1 MIVETGFLLF
11 GLEGAA
17 DRVEGLTAVMA
28 RALGRPPM
36 TLHSHSPAHDA
47 YRHHGLIT
55 PDLTQRERLWVRDE
69 YEAGFPARDTLPA
82 LLHWLAFRHV
92 ELQAGTLGRIP
103 PCPEQSFPAC
113 RTRPPEKA
121 DETPSADG
129 ERILP

>member
-1 MIVETGFLLF
+1 MIVETDFLLF

-17 DRVEGLTAVMA
+17 EAVEGLTAVMA
-28 RALGRPPM
+28 RALNRPPM
-36 TLHSHSPAHDA
+36 TLHSHSSGRGA

-55 PDLTQRERLWVRDE
+55 PDLTQYERLWVRE
-69 YEAGFPARDTLPA
+69 KYEAGFPGRDTLPA
-82 LLHWLAFRHV
+82 LLHWLALRHV

-103 PCPEQSFPAC
+103 PWPEHSFPAC

-121 DETPSADG
+121 DDTPSADG